1 MESNFDVRLRIL
13 ADVAILAADFA
24 CMDPI
29 RGTVISGGV
38 YRGAALS
45 THNLT
50 HVCGFEG
57 ARRRHTVC
65 LAPLGFRG
73 WR

>member
-29 RGTVISGGV
+29 RGTVISAECT
-38 YRGAALS
+38 AARPFL
-45 THNLT
+45 
-50 HVCGFEG
+50 
-57 ARRRHTVC
+57 HTI
-65 LAPLGFRG
+65 
-73 WR
+73 